1 MITAMDI
8 VIGIIALI
16 IMFGALYVWASH
28 DELQARRYH
37 HSLPLTRHP
46 RT

>member
-16 IMFGALYVWASH
+16 VMFAALYGWASRDGLRVH
-28 DELQARRYH
+28 RR
-37 HSLPLTRHP
+37 SDWFD
-46 RT
+46 